1 MTTTVRPGL
10 ERRLRAELAGEVRFD
25 RFTRGRYAT
34 DASHYQIMPVGVV
47 LPRSIAEAERAIAL
61 AREEGVTV
69 LPRGGGTSQSGQ
81 TVNESL
87 IIDCSKYLDHV
98 IELDVANA
106 RCVVEPGIVLDE
118 LNRRLKPHGL
128 WFPVDI
134 STASRATIGGM
145 VGNNSCGARSLRYGN
160 TRENVQSIDA
170 VLADGG
176 RAHFGPSARDLTN
189 IPATSP
195 LHPLAQHL
203 LALAAAQ
210 ADEIAARFPQVQR
223 RVGGYNL
230 DALVPGRNDLN
241 LAHIL
246 VGSEG
251 TLAFSTKIELKLAP
265 LIGARAV
272 GACHFGSF
280 HQAMDMA
287 QHIVKLGP
295 IAVEL
300 VDRTMLG
307 LAREIAMFQPTV
319 EAVVRGDPEAILF
332 VEFAESEPGENARRL
347 QRLEQLMGDFGF
359 SWQNAGAKWGGVVP
373 VLDAK
378 LQAAVTEMR
387 TAGLNIMM
395 SMKEAGK
402 PISFVEDCAV
412 PLEHLADYT
421 ARLTAIFEKN
431 GTRGT
436 WYAHASV
443 GCLHVRPVLNL
454 RLDQDVIAMRA
465 IAEEAFALV
474 RAYKGSHS
482 GEHGDGI
489 VRSEFH
495 PAMFG
500 ERLAGAFEEVKDSF
514 DPAGLFNPGKIVR
527 APKFDDRELFRY
539 GPNYRADDMAT
550 QLDWSAYPG
559 AGGGF
564 QGAVEMCN
572 NNGACRST
580 GNGVMCPSY
589 RVTREERDV
598 TRGRANSL
606 RLAITGQ
613 LGAGAFASDEM
624 AETMKLCVSCKACRR
639 ECPTGV
645 DMARM
650 KIEVQ
655 AARAAARGLS
665 LHDRL
670 VGYLPRYAPLAS
682 RLPGL
687 LNLRNQSGVMA
698 KLTEK
703 LTGFAAQ
710 RKLPRWRTDAF
721 QDPVRAEEA
730 APAADGEAKDVVLFA
745 DTFNRY
751 FEPENI
757 AAAMRVLGA
766 AGYRVHLPTPLAG
779 ARPLC
784 CGRTFLSVGLVAEAR
799 AEAERTVA
807 ALSPYVGRG
816 MDVVGLEPSCLFGFR
831 DEIPALL
838 RSAPARTLAAHA
850 LTFEEFVARAAA
862 QGRFDPPR
870 APIAAR
876 ALLHG
881 HCHQKSFGTMEA
893 VAAALRLVP
902 GLAVET
908 IESSCCGMAG
918 AFGYGADTIDVSLK
932 MAELSLLPAVRAAA
946 ADTLVVASGT
956 SCRHQIHDGSGR
968 EPLHVARVLAMSVE
982 AGAARSS

>member
-1 MTTTVRPGL
+1 MTATVRPGL
-10 ERRLRAELAGEVRFD
+10 ERRLQAELAGEVRFD

-34 DASHYQIMPVGVV
+34 DASHYQMMPVGVV
-47 LPRSIAEAERAIAL
+47 LPRTVAEAERAIGL

-98 IELDVANA
+98 VELDVASA

-170 VLADGG
+170 VLADGS
-176 RAHFGPSARDLTN
+176 RAHFGPSARDLSN
-189 IPATSP
+189 IPVSSP
-195 LHPLAQHL
+195 LHPLAQRL

-210 ADEIAARFPQVQR
+210 ADEIEARFPQVQR

-251 TLAFSTKIELKLAP
+251 TLAFSTQIELKLAP
-265 LIGARAV
+265 LIGARIV

-319 EAVVRGDPEAILF
+319 EAVVRLDPEAILF

-359 SWQNAGAKWGGVVP
+359 SWQNTGAKWGGVVP

-421 ARLTAIFEKN
+421 AKLTAIFEKN

-454 RLDQDVIAMRA
+454 RLEKDVAAMRA

-500 ERLAGAFEEVKDSF
+500 ERLAGAFEEVKDRF
-514 DPAGLFNPGKIVR
+514 DPDGLFNPGKIVR
-527 APKFDDRELFRY
+527 APKFDDRNLLRY
-539 GPNYRADDMAT
+539 GPSYHDADMRT
-550 QLDWSAYPG
+550 QLDWSGYPG

-580 GNGVMCPSY
+580 GSGVMCPSY

-613 LGAGAFASDEM
+613 LGEGAFASDEM

-655 AARAAARGLS
+655 AARAAQHGLS

-670 VGYLPRYAPLAS
+670 VGYLPRYARFAA
-682 RLPGL
+682 RLPFL
-687 LNLRNQSGVMA
+687 LNLRNDVAGLA
-698 KLTEK
+698 KLSETF
-703 LTGFAAQ
+703 TGFAAR
-710 RKLPRWRTDAF
+710 RKLPRWRADRFREPAG
-721 QDPVRAEEA
+721 A
-730 APAADGEAKDVVLFA
+730 AVAAGPGAGGEADREVVLFA

-757 AAAMRVLGA
+757 EAARRVLEA
-766 AGYRVHLPTPLAG
+766 AGYRVHWPKPLAG
-779 ARPLC
+779 SRPLC
-784 CGRTFLSVGLVAEAR
+784 CGRTFLSVGLVEEAR

-807 ALSPYVGRG
+807 ALAPYVARG
-816 MDVVGLEPSCLFGFR
+816 INVVGLEPSCLFGFR
-831 DEIPALL
+831 DEIAALL
-838 RSAPARTLAAHA
+838 RSEPARQLAAHA
-850 LTFEEFVARAAA
+850 LSFEEFVARAAE
-862 QGRFDPPR
+862 RFKPPLK
-870 APIAAR
+870 PVAAR

-893 VAAALRLVP
+893 VASTLRLVP
-902 GLAVET
+902 GLAVEAV
-908 IESSCCGMAG
+908 ESSCCGMAG

-956 SCRHQIHDGSGR
+956 SCRHQIKDGSGR
-968 EPLHVARVLAMSVE
+968 EPLHVARVLAMSVA
-982 AGAARSS
+982 AGAGRSS